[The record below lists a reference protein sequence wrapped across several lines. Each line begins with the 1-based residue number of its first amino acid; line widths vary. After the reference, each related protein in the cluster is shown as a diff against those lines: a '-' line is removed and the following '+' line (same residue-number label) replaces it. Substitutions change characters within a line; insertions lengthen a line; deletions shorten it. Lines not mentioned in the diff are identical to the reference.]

1 MWRDNDVSTY
11 GEGTKQIA
19 HPRVGTIALEY
30 SAFAVDNHPDLE
42 LVIYMPATSVDMER
56 IRTLVTDT
64 TSELNPFSPNGC

>member
-30 SAFAVDNHPDLE
+30 SAFAVDDHPDLG
-42 LVIYMPATSVDMER
+42 L
-56 IRTLVTDT
+56 DT
-64 TSELNPFSPNGC
+64 QGACPR